1 MSVYQL
7 ILFPQRDDVSE
18 PQREE
23 LLAYLRQSDFLG
35 QPFVLDA
42 REHFTTGARFLDQL
56 IFLGC
61 SPFIETEPPTDPG
74 ARAAAARRGGFCH
87 IHLTPALPQPRFRA
101 NARARV
107 RCPACRQSL
116 AAAELPAEPG
126 VVHGCGRCGH
136 RAAVADWNWQG
147 HAGHAN
153 LFLEIWGIHPGEAA
167 PTERFLHEIENITDS
182 SWSSF
187 HTQADTA

>member
-7 ILFPQRDDVSE
+7 ILFPQRDDVTAGQRDRLLTRLQEIGFVGE
-18 PQREE
+18 P
-23 LLAYLRQSDFLG
+23 FT
-35 QPFVLDA
+35 LDT
-42 REHFTTGARFLDQL
+42 REHFTTGAQFLDQL
-56 IFLGC
+56 VFLGC
-61 SPFIETEPPTDPG
+61 SPFIETEPPADPG
-74 ARAAAARRGGFCH
+74 EREAAARRGGFCH

-116 AAAELPAEPG
+116 AAAELPAAPQAL
-126 VVHGCGRCGH
+126 HGCGRCGH

-147 HAGHAN
+147 HAGYAN

-167 PTERFLHEIENITDS
+167 PTEMFLQAIENITDS
-182 SWSSF
+182 PWSSF
-187 HTQADTA
+187 YTEADTG